1 MKRKFY
7 FWEECVNLREVKSLR
22 RMSHPNIIKLK
33 EVRENNELL
42 FIFEYMILPV
52 NLSDIIP
59 NASWEA
65 VDLIGQLCSW
75 DPLKRPTAEQALQ
88 HPFFNVASWVPR
100 PIHDPLQ
107 NKPEYTKTKQDGAF

>member
-1 MKRKFY
+1 MSCFLYLNICEIDQLYKICSVLGAPNWSVFPDANNHAQL
-7 FWEECVNLREVKSLR
+7 VNICHSQ
-22 RMSHPNIIKLK
+22 
-33 EVRENNELL
+33 
-42 FIFEYMILPV
+42 ILPV